1 VEVWLNDSLS
11 KLIVAF
17 LKEIRNI
24 DMKLYI
30 FLVTFALYIR
40 TSLTLDCYQCS
51 GSDPTKPFQCNEWL
65 TSDIDIK
72 PEPCDNVYDAQYCIK
87 HIGRF
92 EGGIGAKRFCS
103 SLDLGNYCNYVK
115 QPGDIL
121 LYRTCVFTCSGDG
134 CNASSFTKPGSFLLF
149 ASLGL
154 LVYKLAT
161 LVIR

>member
-1 VEVWLNDSLS
+1 
-11 KLIVAF
+11 
-17 LKEIRNI
+17 
-24 DMKLYI
+24 MKLYI

>member
-1 VEVWLNDSLS
+1 VWLNDSLS

-17 LKEIRNI
+17 LKETRNI
-24 DMKLYI
+24 NMKLYI

-134 CNASSFTKPGSFLLF
+134 CNASSITKPGSFLLF

>member
-1 VEVWLNDSLS
+1 
-11 KLIVAF
+11 
-17 LKEIRNI
+17 
-24 DMKLYI
+24 MKLYI

-154 LVYKLAT
+154 LVYKFAT

>member
-1 VEVWLNDSLS
+1 
-11 KLIVAF
+11 
-17 LKEIRNI
+17 
-24 DMKLYI
+24 MKLYI

-92 EGGIGAKRFCS
+92 EGTVS
-103 SLDLGNYCNYVK
+103 
-115 QPGDIL
+115 
-121 LYRTCVFTCSGDG
+121 
-134 CNASSFTKPGSFLLF
+134 
-149 ASLGL
+149 
-154 LVYKLAT
+154 
-161 LVIR
+161 